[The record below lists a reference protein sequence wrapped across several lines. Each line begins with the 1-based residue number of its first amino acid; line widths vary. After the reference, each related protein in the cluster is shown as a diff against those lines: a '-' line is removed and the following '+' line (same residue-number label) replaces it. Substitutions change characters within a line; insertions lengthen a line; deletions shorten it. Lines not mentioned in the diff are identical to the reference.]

1 MYSACTDHESALD
14 LWQCRE
20 GLEGWGGGEDL
31 GFIER
36 PFWGLWLLQN
46 EPCFHASD
54 IENNPIHLGW
64 RSWASRHYCNG
75 MGASPTCSLCWHG
88 HRLRKGWRTK
98 EFTSTADILQA
109 KSYRN
114 HFVVISLLFV
124 LAMVFLPGY
133 FMMLTGIMSVASSF
147 PWLNHVYFYCSR

>member
-20 GLEGWGGGEDL
+20 GLELGWGSSVGIYRETFL
-31 GFIER
+31 GALITAE
-36 PFWGLWLLQN
+36 WALLSCLWHQKQSYSLRLDELGIPALL
-46 EPCFHASD
+46 H
-54 IENNPIHLGW
+54 G
-64 RSWASRHYCNG
+64 NG
-75 MGASPTCSLCWHG
+75 SPPTRSLCWHE